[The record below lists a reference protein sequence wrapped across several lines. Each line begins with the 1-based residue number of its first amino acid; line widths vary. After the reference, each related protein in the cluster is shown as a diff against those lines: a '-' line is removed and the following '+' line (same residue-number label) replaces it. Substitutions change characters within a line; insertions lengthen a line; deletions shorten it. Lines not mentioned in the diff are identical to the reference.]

1 MLAAMVG
8 EAAARSDP
16 GMSFSTYSITLNS
29 ILYQLGLLGLRAE
42 WRFWA
47 RQLIPQDDGG
57 EGGIRTPGRGLSP
70 YNGLANRRL
79 KPLGHLSAVFVARQ
93 VQSFAPLVYHQ
104 DSTRGIRIQPWP
116 Y

>member
-70 YNGLANRRL
+70 YNGLAN
-79 KPLGHLSAVFVARQ
+79 LSGVLIGSENFGLYYISQADTTQA
-93 VQSFAPLVYHQ
+93 
-104 DSTRGIRIQPWP
+104 I
-116 Y
+116 